1 MRTTIKLAIV
11 VIAAFI
17 MCSCTNNERK
27 VEKVAE
33 YYSQHGYNPVSC
45 THDYAIHDDNGN
57 YYIVCLKNDT
67 IYLDTEFKNRGKS
80 ARKIFPNERGTMVK
94 TLKVDFRNGDGAL
107 VPINDFHLDLERIF
121 DVEIKFHDGKSLIDK
136 DLLLIGLKDGKEIL
150 YYIGSNEGLLINDRH
165 PTLDYP
171 KLICEEDFTL
181 HDVYPNTSYL
191 ADYPFSLTEEFS
203 LKDLSFTRL
212 LLMRFFKSNYPWS
225 LVKENLSS
233 TSLVHENGLLF
244 DTKPSFECLE
254 QIHLSVAMN
263 RNMQLQAELEA
274 ELEAERER
282 DEAERRREIE
292 DMRNYFLDNAIYFP
306 DMIDDFKNPI
316 KSEKKYSFGMEIILK
331 IELDKIGRCSGGDYR
346 YYMFYEGY
354 TNNAYLYS
362 DDEGFAELDYP
373 TYVWVKTKFVS
384 RDVSFFDNVATYKFT
399 DAELFMWEKIDR

>member
-33 YYSQHGYNPVSC
+33 YYSQHGYKPVSC

-191 ADYPFSLTEEFS
+191 VDYPFSLTEEFS

-233 TSLVHENGLLF
+233 TSLVHENDLLF
-244 DTKPSFECLE
+244 DTKASFECLE

-274 ELEAERER
+274 EQQREQEEMK
-282 DEAERRREIE
+282 DYIIE
-292 DMRNYFLDNAIYFP
+292 NAISFRQMFNDYQ
-306 DMIDDFKNPI
+306 NSI
-316 KSEKKYSFGMEIILK
+316 KANELYHFGMEVLLRIVV
-331 IELDKIGRCSGGDYR
+331 DKIDYSSNSNYTYVIKHDSNADGD
-346 YYMFYEGY
+346 
-354 TNNAYLYS
+354 AYLYS
-362 DDEGFAELDYP
+362 NDNGFVTLSYP
-373 TYVWVKTKFVS
+373 QTVWVKAKYKNRYDEDGGDGGKYDFV
-384 RDVSFFDNVATYKFT
+384 YEFT
-399 DAELFMWEKIDR
+399 DVQLLLYKEYEYGDRAY